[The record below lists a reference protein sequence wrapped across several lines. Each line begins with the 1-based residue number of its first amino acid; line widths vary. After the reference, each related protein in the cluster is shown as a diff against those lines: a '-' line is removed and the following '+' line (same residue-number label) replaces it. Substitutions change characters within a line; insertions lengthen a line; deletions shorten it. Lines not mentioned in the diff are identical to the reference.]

1 MKNSETITENIFR
14 DFYGSKIFIEKSAI
28 HEKYGFTSK
37 KYTDKQGY
45 PDFFKHIESKGFDF
59 YIVVET
65 KAKNHK
71 KAIDEVKFYIE
82 NNKIDGSI
90 IGMAVSGQSKE
101 NLKVSYYFKD
111 TNKIKELEPKTL
123 LKIDEITKLYKKEKF
138 GDTLS
143 DGDLYDILT
152 KINKKLH
159 NGNVRDTDRSLF
171 FSGIMIAL
179 TNTNFIKTY
188 KSITAPTK
196 DDLDSQKRPKMES
209 HYINEL
215 ILSSIE
221 AQLENKINN
230 SLSKKIDWK
239 DSFSFIKTI
248 DFSLDEYKDLIN
260 LIETEIFIPF
270 KNNEKEDI
278 LGKAYKIFLHRAG
291 KIDNKNIILTPDH
304 IKSFMIELA
313 RLNVNDVVID
323 TCTGS
328 GGFLMEAMEIMTK
341 LANRDS
347 SKIKNIKQK
356 QLIGFENDRVLFS
369 LACSNMFLHG
379 DGKSNLFFRSSLL
392 NDETQHLVQNDEKSY

>member
-1 MKNSETITENIFR
+1 M
-14 DFYGSKIFIEKSAI
+14 
-28 HEKYGFTSK
+28 
-37 KYTDKQGY
+37 
-45 PDFFKHIESKGFDF
+45 
-59 YIVVET
+59 VL
-65 KAKNHK
+65 
-71 KAIDEVKFYIE
+71 
-82 NNKIDGSI
+82 
-90 IGMAVSGQSKE
+90 IGMAVSGQNKE
-101 NLKVSYYFKD
+101 NLKISYYFKD
-111 TNKIKELEPKTL
+111 TNTIKELEPKTL
-123 LKIDEITKLYKKEKF
+123 LKIDEIIKLYKKEKF

-159 NGNVRDTDRSLF
+159 KGNKVRDTDRSLF

-179 TNTNFIKTY
+179 KNTNFIKTY

-215 ILSSIE
+215 ILSKIE

-239 DSFSFIKTI
+239 DSFSFIKI
-248 DFSLDEYKDLIN
+248 IYFSLDEYKDLIN

-313 RLNVNDVVID
+313 RLNVDDVVID

-328 GGFLMEAMEIMTK
+328 GGFFDGSYGDNDKI
-341 LANRDS
+341 
-347 SKIKNIKQK
+347 SK
-356 QLIGFENDRVLFS
+356 S
-369 LACSNMFLHG
+369 
-379 DGKSNLFFRSSLL
+379 
-392 NDETQHLVQNDEKSY
+392 